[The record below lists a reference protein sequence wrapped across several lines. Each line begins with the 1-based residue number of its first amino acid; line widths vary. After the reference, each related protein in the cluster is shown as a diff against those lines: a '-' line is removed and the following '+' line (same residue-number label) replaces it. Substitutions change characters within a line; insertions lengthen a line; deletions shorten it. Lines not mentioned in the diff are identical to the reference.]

1 MHEGIIIYINSVIF
15 FGIVYILVSD
25 VFSYS
30 QKVITK
36 TSVAKLQ
43 VSLKSKEN
51 NGFFYMKTN
60 RHF

>member
-30 QKVITK
+30 
-36 TSVAKLQ
+36 
-43 VSLKSKEN
+43 
-51 NGFFYMKTN
+51 
-60 RHF
+60 